1 MDALQNE
8 IGEAHQPT
16 SCTTETLAPPSAQ
29 AGGTQQWSIVAP
41 NSGGGAPG
49 HAGNAESKCS
59 G

>member
-49 HAGNAESKCS
+49 HAGNAESKC
-59 G
+59 